1 MSNVVPWQVAA
12 TDSQVARS
20 PANTVATS
28 SLQIGMMMAVRASGA
43 SVCPATL
50 RADNACRSPRSITQ
64 KPISPVKKPVT
75 TQADSNANSA
85 IWP

>member
-1 MSNVVPWQVAA
+1 MVPWLVAA

-43 SVCPATL
+43 RVCSVTL
-50 RADNACRSPRSITQ
+50 RTDSACLSPRSITQ
-64 KPISPVKKPVT
+64 KPISPVRKPVT
-75 TQADSNANSA
+75 TQADSSANSA
-85 IWP
+85 ICP